1 MSTLPKISTK
11 ICISVIA
18 KNKQSTK
25 KQKNSMNCKKKS
37 NYPRKILEHT
47 VRMDWNW

>member
-1 MSTLPKISTK
+1 MSTLPEISTK

-25 KQKNSMNCKKKS
+25 KQKNSMNYKNKNKTEG
-37 NYPRKILEHT
+37 IA
-47 VRMDWNW
+47 